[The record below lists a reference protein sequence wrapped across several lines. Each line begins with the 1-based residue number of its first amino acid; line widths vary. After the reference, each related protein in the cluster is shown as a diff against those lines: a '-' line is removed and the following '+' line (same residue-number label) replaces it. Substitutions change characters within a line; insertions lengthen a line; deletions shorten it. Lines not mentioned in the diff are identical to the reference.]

1 VIGGSR
7 IFAYRKAHCWK
18 LTDLTTR
25 CAYTQL
31 ESTAGEKEAKS
42 TAGEREAKSTAGE
55 REAKSAAGE
64 GEAKSSAGEGESKS
78 AGVRCTLEAQAHT
91 GDSSSLGGR
100 YILVTG
106 ACKNTRVVPVSF
118 IVEVVWSRVR
128 VPTSHAPR
136 AVNL

>member
-1 VIGGSR
+1 M
-7 IFAYRKAHCWK
+7 FAYRKARCWK

-25 CAYTQL
+25 CAYMLL
-31 ESTAGEKEAKS
+31 ESTAGE
-42 TAGEREAKSTAGE
+42 
-55 REAKSAAGE
+55 
-64 GEAKSSAGEGESKS
+64 GEAKS

-91 GDSSSLGGR
+91 LALWEGR

-128 VPTSHAPR
+128 VAASHAPR
-136 AVNL
+136 SVNL